1 MTLAGAKVA
10 RNKAARKQDAARPI
24 AKVRAGQSDRKRRD
38 KEPAFAAPAA
48 GDLLD
53 WYDRHARALPW
64 RAASGAP
71 ADPYRV
77 WLSEIM
83 LQQTT
88 VTAVVPYFARF
99 LARWPHVQALA
110 AAPLEDVLK
119 SWAGLGYYARARNLH
134 ACAHAVVESHGGC
147 FPATEAELAELPG
160 IGPYTAAAI
169 AAIAFG
175 VRAAAV
181 DGNVERVVA
190 RLFALEQELPA
201 GKPRI
206 RKLAA
211 SLVPSRRSGDFAQAM
226 MDLGATI
233 CTPRR
238 PACAICPW
246 MKACQACRR
255 GDPASFPRRAPKSA
269 GRLRRGA
276 AFVAVRADGCVLMR
290 ARPPKGLLG
299 GMTEVPTT
307 EWTHD
312 FDAGEALCQAPRLG
326 RAKPRWRRLPGVVSH
341 VFTHFPLELV
351 VYRAEISARATAPAG
366 ARWIPLADLDGEAL
380 PSLMRKVMAH
390 AVGDILRPRPPDRR

>member
-1 MTLAGAKVA
+1 MTLAGARA
-10 RNKAARKQDAARPI
+10 SRKKIAARPI
-24 AKVRAGQSDRKRRD
+24 VEVRAEGL
-38 KEPAFAAPAA
+38 EPDAGHPAA
-48 GDLLD
+48 SDLLA
-53 WYDRHARALPW
+53 WYDRHRRVLPW
-64 RAASGAP
+64 RAASGAT

-88 VTAVVPYFARF
+88 VTAVAPYFDRF
-99 LARWPHVQALA
+99 IARWPNVQALA
-110 AAPLEDVLK
+110 TAPLDDVLK

-134 ACAHAVVESHGGC
+134 ACARAVVQHYRGS
-147 FPATEAELAELPG
+147 FPSTEAELVELPG

-175 VRAAAV
+175 ARAAAV

-201 GKPRI
+201 VKPHI

-211 SLVPSRRSGDFAQAM
+211 GLVPPRRSGDFAQAM

-233 CTPRR
+233 CTPKR
-238 PACAICPW
+238 PACALCPW
-246 MKACQACRR
+246 MQACLARRR
-255 GDPASFPRRAPKSA
+255 GDAASFPRRSRKPE

-276 AFVAVRADGCVLMR
+276 AFVALRADGCVLMR
-290 ARPPKGLLG
+290 SRPPKGLLG

-307 EWTHD
+307 AWAHD
-312 FDAGEALCQAPRLG
+312 FDAERALRDAPRVA
-326 RAKPRWRRLPGVVSH
+326 RAKPKWRRLPGIVRH
-341 VFTHFPLELV
+341 VFTHFPLELE
-351 VYRAEISARATAPAG
+351 VYRAEIPAGPAG
-366 ARWIPLADLDGEAL
+366 ARWIALAQLPGEAL

-390 AVGDILRPRPPDRR
+390 ALGDSLRPRPPHD